1 MHPYSSSPCWLK
13 KFIHVAAF
21 LAVLLAA
28 LPAALPANV
37 ARAQDDAARP
47 VAPAALASLAETL
60 ASAPGLTAAPLP
72 EGVELP
78 ASIPVEALAQMPDR
92 TKYAVVDYRIEDD
105 AIHATVQLPASQTA
119 FIASGAPD
127 SNFGGDAFINLGWD
141 QVIYNAMRVLIQFD
155 LGPLPA
161 NSQINK
167 ATFYIN
173 QSAITPPGDG
183 QGMSFRAQ
191 FMQQSWSASN
201 VTWNNA
207 NYLGGQSLPLGDI
220 PPVIGW
226 IEGGATDVVKAW
238 RSGQPNNGLLITGDE
253 TPNLGRWRQ
262 FYSRSIPALAP
273 YILVDYTVNCDTAP
287 PVATMGALRSFEP
300 AEFVVSWSAFDPE
313 QPGCQASGVDWYN
326 VRYRINGGGWSNW
339 KDQSTSTSNTFKGW
353 ASNGALVE
361 FQVQAADRAGNLGA
375 WSAIVSTRIDT
386 EPPVA
391 SVNPLPQFTISPN
404 FTVSWGGTDNLSGIA
419 YYNLQVSKNDG
430 NWQTLLSDTTTTFF
444 QVTGSSF
451 GDKFEFRVQAVDNA
465 GNAQPWSPN
474 AQAYTIV
481 FDEPIASVLAFN
493 PSVIKPTSPITT
505 VIPVSWSAFY
515 APGTTITEY
524 ELRYRYTPFNGVTG
538 SWLTWQTFPGAT
550 ESANFD
556 YSALGFSDGL
566 YEFYALATNNL
577 GQKQTFN
584 PDNGAGESVILD
596 LNDQLQPAI
605 YLPFIA
611 DTTPD

>member
-60 ASAPGLTAAPLP
+60 ASAPGLTTAPLP

>member
-1 MHPYSSSPCWLK
+1 MHPYSPFATSRLK
-13 KFIHVAAF
+13 KFVHVAAF
-21 LAVLLAA
+21 LAVLLAS
-28 LPAALPANV
+28 LPAYAV
-37 ARAQDDAARP
+37 HAQDDIAQP
-47 VAPAALASLAETL
+47 VAPASLASLAEML
-60 ASAPGLTAAPLP
+60 ASAPGLTASPIP

-78 ASIPVEALAQMPDR
+78 ASIPAEALAQMPDR
-92 TKYAVVDYRIEDD
+92 TKYAVVGYRLEGDGL
-105 AIHATVQLPASQTA
+105 HATVQLPASQTA
-119 FIASGAPD
+119 YIASGAPD

-155 LGPLPA
+155 LGSLPA
-161 NSQINK
+161 NAQINN

-173 QSAITPPGDG
+173 QSAITPAGDG

-191 FMQQSWSASN
+191 FMQQAWNASS
-201 VTWNNA
+201 VTWNSA

-220 PPVIGW
+220 PPAVGW

-253 TPNLGRWRQ
+253 TANLGRWRQ

-287 PVATMGALRSFEP
+287 PVATMGAPRSFEP

-353 ASNGALVE
+353 APNGALVE

-375 WSAIVSTRIDT
+375 WSAIVSTRIDA

-404 FTVSWGGTDNLSGIA
+404 FTVSWGGVDNLSGIA
-419 YYNLQVSKNDG
+419 FYNLQVSKNDG
-430 NWQTLLSDTTTTFF
+430 NWQTLLSDTTATSF

-474 AQAYTIV
+474 AQAFTVI
-481 FDEPIASVLAFN
+481 FDEPIAVVLRFN

-505 VIPVSWSAFY
+505 VIPVSWSTFS

-524 ELRYRYTPFNGVTG
+524 ELRYRYTPFDGVTG
-538 SWLTWQTFPGAT
+538 NWLTWQTFPGAT

-556 YSALGFSDGL
+556 YTALGLGNGL

-584 PDNGAGESVILD
+584 PDNGAGQSVILD
-596 LNDQLQPAI
+596 LNDQLLPAV
-605 YLPFIA
+605 YMPFVSNTA
-611 DTTPD
+611 SD